1 MATIGLNRPVYAPIT
16 IGEDGYEQ
24 YGAVKSMAK
33 AISADI
39 SLETAEATLYADDGV
54 DEMVKEFAGGT
65 ISLGVNNLSM
75 EVLKDLLGA
84 TKNEKGVLIQNSEDS
99 PQPVAVGF
107 SAKKANGKYRYFWL
121 YRVVFSSP
129 NESLATKADSVS
141 FNTPTIEGTIAA
153 RLKPTKDG
161 KHPWK
166 VEITDGEKDAD
177 PDVIANWFTS
187 VYDPDASEAV

>member
-24 YGAVKSMAK
+24 YGTVKPMAK

-65 ISLGVNNLSM
+65 ISLGVNNLSG
-75 EVLKDLLGA
+75 EVLKDLTGC
-84 TKNEKGVLIQNSEDS
+84 TYSEKGVLIASSEDS

-107 SAKKANGKYRYFWL
+107 SSKKANGKYRYFWL
-121 YRVVFSSP
+121 YRVVFSPP

-166 VEITDGEKDAD
+166 AEITDGEKNADAD
-177 PDVIANWFTS
+177 TITNWFTK
-187 VYDPDASEAV
+187 VYDPDEGDV